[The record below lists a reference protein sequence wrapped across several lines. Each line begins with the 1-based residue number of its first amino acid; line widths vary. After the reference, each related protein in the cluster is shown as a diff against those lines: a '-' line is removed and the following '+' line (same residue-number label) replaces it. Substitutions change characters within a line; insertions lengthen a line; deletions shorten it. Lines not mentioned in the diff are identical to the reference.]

1 MARSSGDTLSLN
13 ALAGAT
19 GNTQNSNVSLNTI
32 NGSAGTEVSFD
43 DYGIDSV
50 GSISGYTYL
59 VEDTSD
65 TYTLGFTGA
74 GGKFSSI
81 SGRYQNFTWAK
92 DEIEVESD
100 ITISSNQDATATV
113 TAKTDIGGA
122 SQTLI
127 SITSNQQNTLQVT
140 FADGFNDHATNYN
153 TVREKTIYVVDSYD
167 GNSDALCLSL
177 DTPITKA
184 DGTIIS
190 AGDVQEGD
198 VLKGFEIA
206 TLGEDSDDDYLNWST
221 NDLST
226 TSEDVT
232 VTNIVF
238 SFADRIYDI
247 NNGELQITGEHP
259 MLVKVDNTFKFKPAL
274 DIQVGEY
281 LVKGDN
287 SLVEVTSKESTVGS
301 TEVVSI
307 DVETED
313 TYLVNGYITHNKG
326 GNTFSD
332 PLPSAVTGLSYS
344 DPDLSWTAYTGAS
357 DYSVQ
362 VDNNSDF
369 SSPIINKGNWND
381 TSMQVRLG
389 ASPFN
394 LTDGTTYYARVAARK
409 GGRIGTYSNTLT
421 FEA

>member
-19 GNTQNSNVSLNTI
+19 GNTQGSDVSLNTI
-32 NGSAGTEVSFD
+32 NSSAGTEVSLD
-43 DYGIDSV
+43 DFGIDTV

-59 VEDTSD
+59 VEDTAD

-74 GGKFSSI
+74 GDKFSTI
-81 SGRYQNFTWAK
+81 ALRYQNFVWTK

-100 ITISSNQDATATV
+100 ITISSNQDATATI
-113 TAKTDIGGA
+113 TAKTDIGGS
-122 SQTLI
+122 SQTLV
-127 SITSNQQNTLQVT
+127 SQVSNQQNTLEVK
-140 FADGFNDHATNYN
+140 FVDGFNDHATDYN
-153 TVREKTIYVVDSYD
+153 VVKTKTIYVVDSYD

-177 DTPITKA
+177 DTPVTKA

-198 VLKGFEIA
+198 ILKGFEIA
-206 TLGEDSDDDYLNWST
+206 SLGEDSDEDYLNWST
-221 NDLST
+221 SDLST

-232 VTNIVF
+232 VTSIVF

-247 NNGELQITGEHP
+247 NDGELQVTGEHQ
-259 MLVKVDNTFKFKPAL
+259 MLVKVDNTFKFKPVL

-313 TYLVNGYITHNKG
+313 TYLANGYITHNKG

-332 PLPSAVTGLSYS
+332 PLPSAVTGLAYS
-344 DPDLSWTAYTGAS
+344 DPDLSWTEYTGAS

-362 VDNNSDF
+362 IDNNSDF
-369 SSPIINKGNWND
+369 SSPIINKSNWNAE
-381 TSMQVRLG
+381 TMQLRLG
-389 ASPFN
+389 ASPYN
-394 LTDGTTYYARVAARK
+394 LSDGTTYYARVAARK
-409 GGRIGTYSNTLT
+409 GGRIGTYSATLT

>member
-19 GNTQNSNVSLNTI
+19 GVTQNSDVSLNTI
-32 NGSAGTEVSFD
+32 NSSAGTEVSLD
-43 DYGIDSV
+43 DFGIDTV

-59 VEDTSD
+59 VEDTAD

-74 GGKFSSI
+74 GTKFGSI
-81 SGRYQNFTWAK
+81 SARYQNFTWAK

-100 ITISSNQDATATV
+100 ITISSNQDLTATV
-113 TAKTDIGGA
+113 TAKTDIGGS

-153 TVREKTIYVVDSYD
+153 TVREKTVYVVDSYD

-177 DTPITKA
+177 DTPVTKA
-184 DGTIIS
+184 DGTIIP

-198 VLKGFEIA
+198 VLKGFEIS
-206 TLGEDSDDDYLNWST
+206 TLGEDSDEDYLNWST
-221 NDLST
+221 SDLST

-232 VTNIVF
+232 VTSVIF
-238 SFADRIYDI
+238 SFADKIYDI
-247 NNGELQITGEHP
+247 NDGELQVTGEHP
-259 MLVKVDNTFKFKPAL
+259 MLVKIDNTFKFKPVL

-281 LVKGDN
+281 LVKEDN
-287 SLVEVTSKESTVGS
+287 SLVEVTSKESTIGS

-313 TYLVNGYITHNKG
+313 TYLANGYITHNKG
-326 GNTFSD
+326 GNSFSD
-332 PLPSAVTGLSYS
+332 PLPSAVTGLAYS

-362 VDNNSDF
+362 VDDNIDF
-369 SSPIINKGNWND
+369 SSPIINKGSWNAE
-381 TSMQVRLG
+381 TMQLRLG

-394 LTDGTTYYARVAARK
+394 LTDGNTYYARVAARK
-409 GGRIGTYSNTLT
+409 GGRIGAYSATLT
-421 FEA
+421 LTA